1 MGNPGSCEGGRET
14 TGPFFAQWYRVADGS
29 CLASSQGEGREGR
42 AGGEPGV
49 GDDLGAD
56 VLDEGAG
63 LLVFDAA
70 GAEGIDVAGVA
81 ADPAAVCVAWLQPL
95 RAMAAAARAAKS
107 SEPSVRARPRQDRP
121 VTGDMGTFPM
131 LTTRHALEIR
141 ETGDGGGAKRC

>member
-1 MGNPGSCEGGRET
+1 
-14 TGPFFAQWYRVADGS
+14 
-29 CLASSQGEGREGR
+29 
-42 AGGEPGV
+42 
-49 GDDLGAD
+49 LGAD

-63 LLVFDAA
+63 LLVCDAA
-70 GAEGIDVAGVA
+70 GAEGADVAGVA

-141 ETGDGGGAKRC
+141 ETGDGRGAKRCKSALSANDLSWIPQMCIDGCVSLTHQCG